1 MYIESYL
8 GSYIGGTD
16 DSLTLLSLLEDF
28 EKDEIGL
35 GEIFARTGLKALAE
49 RESSLRTTGD
59 VLRYTDREG
68 MELNFYYA
76 IDLIGDL
83 AALYL
88 ECLRSG
94 SVNLQE
100 LDEKLETREICLRA
114 GSEEVEML
122 RAALRDFAEHS
133 KEYDITEVMD
143 ETSLEEFREE
153 LEALSRELFES

>member
-1 MYIESYL
+1 MYIESYW
-8 GSYIGGTD
+8 GSYVGGTD

-35 GEIFARTGLKALAE
+35 GEIFARTGLKALEE
-49 RESSLRTTGD
+49 RESSLRMTGD
-59 VLRYTDREG
+59 ALRFTNREG

-94 SVNLQE
+94 SVNLRD
-100 LDEKLETREICLRA
+100 LDEGLEARNIRLTASC
-114 GSEEVEML
+114 EEKEVL
-122 RAALRDFAEHS
+122 RAALSDFAEHA

-143 ETSLEEFREE
+143 ETSLTEFREE
-153 LEALSRELFES
+153 LKALRRELFES

>member
-1 MYIESYL
+1 MYIESYW
-8 GSYIGGTD
+8 GSYVGGTD

-35 GEIFARTGLKALAE
+35 GEIFARTGLKALEE
-49 RESSLRTTGD
+49 RESSLRMTGD
-59 VLRYTDREG
+59 ALRFTNRER

-94 SVNLQE
+94 SVNLQD
-100 LDEKLETREICLRA
+100 LDEGL
-114 GSEEVEML
+114 
-122 RAALRDFAEHS
+122 ALRQAVKKRKFFGQRS
-133 KEYDITEVMD
+133 VTLRIMRRSTI
-143 ETSLEEFREE
+143 SQR
-153 LEALSRELFES
+153 

>member
-1 MYIESYL
+1 MYIESYW

-49 RESSLRTTGD
+49 RESSFRTTGD
-59 VLRYTDREG
+59 AICYTNRRG
-68 MELNFYYA
+68 MEFNFYYA

-88 ECLRSG
+88 ECMRSG
-94 SVNLQE
+94 GVNLRE
-100 LDEKLETREICLRA
+100 LDEGLEAREICLMA
-114 GSEEVEML
+114 STEEENLL

-133 KEYDITEVMD
+133 KEYDIAEVMD

-153 LEALSRELFES
+153 FETISRELFES